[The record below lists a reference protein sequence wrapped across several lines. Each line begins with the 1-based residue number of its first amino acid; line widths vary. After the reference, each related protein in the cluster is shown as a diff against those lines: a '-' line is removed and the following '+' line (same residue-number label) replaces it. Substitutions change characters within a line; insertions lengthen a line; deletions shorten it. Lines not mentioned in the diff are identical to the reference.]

1 LCQLAGAQVSKDWP
15 LSKALKKIGS
25 AVFIIFFHITKYLH
39 MAFRYLNMKNSFLRG
54 YQTFDYD
61 IGIKFSKSYKVG
73 SGNVIKEDVFC

>member
-1 LCQLAGAQVSKDWP
+1 
-15 LSKALKKIGS
+15 
-25 AVFIIFFHITKYLH
+25 